1 MTLLELVAKAR
12 VEVVAVPKFATVVEL
27 AAEIVSVAG
36 LEVVVAVE
44 REVVARAGLVVGTVR
59 NSVSETVTPLKP
71 PVIAVIVAVVVRG
84 LLVVLT
90 DWRIASLQL
99 VQYYESEQELVAP
112 QCLRFVV
119 VRLIVHVD

>member
-44 REVVARAGLVVGTVR
+44 REVVARAGLVVGT
-59 NSVSETVTPLKP
+59 ETVTPLKP
-71 PVIAVIVAVVVRG
+71 PVIAVFVAVVVRG

-112 QCLRFVV
+112 KCLRFVV